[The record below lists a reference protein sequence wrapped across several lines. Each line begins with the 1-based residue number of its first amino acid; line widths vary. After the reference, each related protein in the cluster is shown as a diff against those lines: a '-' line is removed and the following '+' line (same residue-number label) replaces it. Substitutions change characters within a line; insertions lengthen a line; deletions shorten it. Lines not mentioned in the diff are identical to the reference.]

1 MNIIILLLSL
11 GDAIAINSASFTAYV
26 ISPTSTTGTSGT
38 TLFSAPM
45 NLNTT
50 MTSYSA
56 SYNGY
61 AESGNKGMK
70 FTGSSGNVSFIP
82 TLIGR

>member
-1 MNIIILLLSL
+1 
-11 GDAIAINSASFTAYV
+11 
-26 ISPTSTTGTSGT
+26 
-38 TLFSAPM
+38 M

-50 MTSYSA
+50 MTSYRA